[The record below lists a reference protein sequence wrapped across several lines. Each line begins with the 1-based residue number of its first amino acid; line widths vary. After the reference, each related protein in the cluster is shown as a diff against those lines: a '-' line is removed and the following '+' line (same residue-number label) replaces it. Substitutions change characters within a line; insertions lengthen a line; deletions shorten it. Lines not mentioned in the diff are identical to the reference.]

1 MCILL
6 NVTVWVDYFN
16 WNTMTKLYNIQPIT
30 PPLDVKN
37 AKKVYNFSKLYMN
50 LCQIA

>member
-30 PPLDVKN
+30 PQMLKMQ
-37 AKKVYNFSKLYMN
+37 KVYNFLKLYMN